1 MKSRILLL
9 LRCIVIFLGCI
20 VIYKVNFNQT
30 VNTDPITKEK
40 INLENVN
47 EDIKTVGQLVLTD
60 ETGTATIEY
69 NSSAGKWHSWLTNV
83 ETKVSLDYRILIGV
97 DLNNITFVDNENEII
112 VVPPNE
118 FEILAIETD
127 NKKIESDYSF
137 LSKIESDELKIELE
151 EKIVNDIRKNSIT
164 DETKLECIKSFE
176 NNLRKIANNFNV
188 DIVFY

>member
-9 LRCIVIFLGCI
+9 LGCIVIFLGCI
-20 VIYKVNFNQT
+20 YKVNINQT
-30 VNTDPITKEK
+30 VNTDPITEEK
-40 INLENVN
+40 INLENVI
-47 EDIKTVGQLVLTD
+47 EDIKSVGQLVLTE
-60 ETGTATIEY
+60 ETGTATIKY
-69 NSSAGKWHSWLTNV
+69 NSSVGKWHSWLTNV

-97 DLNNITFVDNENEII
+97 DLNNITFIDNENEII

-151 EKIVNDIRKNSIT
+151 EKIINDIRKNSIT